1 VRHVDLCESAANR
14 RQPVSL
20 TSPAAYI
27 DPHHPS
33 FPPISHSRVRGEHHR
48 QPHAPSPAAPGTN
61 RLAAWRSTRHA
72 HARCRPR
79 QRRLHAA
86 KQIGADGQVIAID
99 IAPKMGARLNQEKAI
114 RVFGCVADVY
124 QLPFDDQSF
133 DLVTLITVIGEIPS
147 PEHAI
152 RELERILS
160 SQGRLVFSELLFD
173 PDYPRAQ
180 RLAQLA
186 QGEGFR
192 LSRKV
197 GNFFYYTLIF
207 EKNQA

>member
-1 VRHVDLCESAANR
+1 
-14 RQPVSL
+14 
-20 TSPAAYI
+20 
-27 DPHHPS
+27 
-33 FPPISHSRVRGEHHR
+33 
-48 QPHAPSPAAPGTN
+48 
-61 RLAAWRSTRHA
+61 
-72 HARCRPR
+72 
-79 QRRLHAA
+79 
-86 KQIGADGQVIAID
+86 
-99 IAPKMGARLNQEKAI
+99 MGARLNQEKAI